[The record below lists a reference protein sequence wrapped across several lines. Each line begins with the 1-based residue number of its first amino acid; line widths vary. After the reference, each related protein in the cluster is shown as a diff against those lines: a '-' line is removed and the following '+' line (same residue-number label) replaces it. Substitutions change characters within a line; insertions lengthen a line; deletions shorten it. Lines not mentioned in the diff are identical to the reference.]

1 MDKPATPD
9 TADLSADIDAEAH
22 DLSALIAAAA
32 PSARRSRQAPV
43 RWGSRVV
50 TIGGDA
56 PVRVQSMTNTDTVDV
71 IETAI
76 QVKELAQAGSELV
89 RITVNNAEA
98 ADAVPHIREQL
109 DRMGVDVPL
118 VGDFHYNG
126 HRLLTEHPAMARALS
141 KYRINPGNVG
151 KGDKKDRQF
160 AQMIEAAMQ
169 YDKVVRIGVNW
180 GSLDQELLA
189 QMMDENAKRA
199 APWDAKQ
206 VMYQALI
213 QSALSSASYARE
225 LGMNPDNIIISC
237 KVSGVQDLISV
248 YRALSRRCDYAL
260 HLGLTEAGMGT
271 KGTVA
276 SATALAVLLQEG
288 IGDTIRVSLTP
299 QPGES
304 RTQEVVVA
312 LEILQSLGL
321 RAFNPSVTACPGCGR
336 TTSTTFQELAKQ
348 IDDFLRAQ
356 MPVWREKYPGVET
369 MKVAVMGCIVNGP
382 GESKHADIGISLP
395 GNGEAPAAPVFIDGE
410 KALTLRG
417 DNIAGEFHA
426 LVENYIEKRFGA
438 STTTA

>member
-1 MDKPATPD
+1 MTLAHTPLSDYIEPAVP
-9 TADLSADIDAEAH
+9 AK
-22 DLSALIAAAA
+22 
-32 PSARRSRQAPV
+32 RRSRQASV
-43 RWGSRVV
+43 RWGSRIV
-50 TIGGDA
+50 TLGGDA

-71 IETAI
+71 IGTAI
-76 QVKELAQAGSELV
+76 QVKELAVAGSELV
-89 RITVNNAEA
+89 RITVNTPEA
-98 ADAVPHIREQL
+98 AEAVPHIREQL
-109 DRMGVDVPL
+109 DRMGIDVPL

-126 HRLLTEHPAMARALS
+126 HRLLSDFPACAEALS

-151 KGDKKDRQF
+151 KGDKRDRQF
-160 AQMIEAAMQ
+160 AQMVEVAAK

-189 QMMDENAKRA
+189 QMMDDNAKLAEPFEPQQIMYRAIITSAIESAKRA
-199 APWDAKQ
+199 EEVGLRADQ
-206 VMYQALI
+206 IVL
-213 QSALSSASYARE
+213 
-225 LGMNPDNIIISC
+225 SC
-237 KVSGVQDLISV
+237 KMSGVQDLVSV
-248 YRALSRRCDYAL
+248 YRALAKRCDYAL

-276 SATALAVLLQEG
+276 STAALALLLQEG

-299 QPGES
+299 QPGEA

-321 RAFNPSVTACPGCGR
+321 RSFNPSVTACPGCGR
-336 TTSTTFQELAKQ
+336 TTSTTFQEMAKS
-348 IDDFLRAQ
+348 IDDYLRAQ
-356 MPVWREKYPGVET
+356 MPVWRARYPGVEK

-417 DNIAGEFHA
+417 PAIAEEFQA
-426 LVENYIEKRFGA
+426 LVENYIEKRYGSATA
-438 STTTA
+438 SHSTAPA